1 MRARVE
7 FRSAGTISGP
17 LFRGLLTGGGLGNF
31 ARFIVILG
39 TVEDANGFSFQF
51 NDKLGNDVL
60 DDVLTI
66 WNLGRAI
73 VLAGVELTLYE
84 DMCSFGESVG
94 HLRKRCAEG
103 NDVMALRFFSPR
115 IVLGLPRFLSRDA
128 ELDHGNAVRE
138 MLCFCIL
145 ADKSDDRELIGSY
158 NFVFSALLLGHPR
171 ARAAAPKPSE
181 CFVWGTEQDFT
192 PQPSASTS
200 ALR

>member
-51 NDKLGNDVL
+51 NGKLGNDVL

-94 HLRKRCAEG
+94 HLR
-103 NDVMALRFFSPR
+103 N
-115 IVLGLPRFLSRDA
+115 
-128 ELDHGNAVRE
+128 
-138 MLCFCIL
+138 
-145 ADKSDDRELIGSY
+145 
-158 NFVFSALLLGHPR
+158 
-171 ARAAAPKPSE
+171 AAPKATTLWHCVFSLHVSFSAFHDFLVATLSLITGMPFGR
-181 CFVWGTEQDFT
+181 CFV
-192 PQPSASTS
+192 SAFLPINPMIVS
-200 ALR
+200 